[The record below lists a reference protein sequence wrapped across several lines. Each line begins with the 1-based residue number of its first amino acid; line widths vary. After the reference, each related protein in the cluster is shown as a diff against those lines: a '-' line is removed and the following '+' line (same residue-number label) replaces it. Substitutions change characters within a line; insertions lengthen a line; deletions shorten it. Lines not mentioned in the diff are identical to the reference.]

1 MCHMGQ
7 EFPWHGSEETPSEQ
21 PKWTLTHQSTVQKM
35 DGMWMG
41 NTFSLY
47 SMSIANHDG

>member
-1 MCHMGQ
+1 MGQ

-21 PKWTLTHQSTVQKM
+21 PKWTLTQQSTMQM
-35 DGMWMG
+35 DGVWMG